1 MSTQVEHSRMFRRGG
16 ALGYLEA
23 HDRHLTAAQD
33 PQFSFGFIGC
43 GMMGQEHIYNTL
55 LLGRAKV
62 GGLFDPAAKSIE
74 SASRLIAKRSQQ
86 QAPKVYASI
95 EEACADRDTDA
106 LIIATPNYT
115 HLEVMRAVAGC
126 NKALFVEKPIATTV
140 ADAFEVCQLAAAH
153 SRPVRFGLQYRYKSV
168 YA

>member
-1 MSTQVEHSRMFRRGG
+1 
-16 ALGYLEA
+16 
-23 HDRHLTAAQD
+23 
-33 PQFSFGFIGC
+33 
-43 GMMGQEHIYNTL
+43 MGQEHIYNTL

-95 EEACADRDTDA
+95 KEACADPDTDA

-115 HLEVMRAVAGC
+115 HLEVMRTVAG
-126 NKALFVEKPIATTV
+126 
-140 ADAFEVCQLAAAH
+140 
-153 SRPVRFGLQYRYKSV
+153 YKKHCLSKSLLPPQWPMLLRSV
-168 YA
+168 Q